1 VGRAVL
7 REMETDKPDIPFLI
21 EVNEQLAAGLG

>member
-1 VGRAVL
+1 VL